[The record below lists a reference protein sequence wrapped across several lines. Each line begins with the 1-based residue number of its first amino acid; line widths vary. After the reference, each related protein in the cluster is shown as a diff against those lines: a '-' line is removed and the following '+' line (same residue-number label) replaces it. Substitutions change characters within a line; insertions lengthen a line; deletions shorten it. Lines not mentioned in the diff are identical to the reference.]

1 LTDDRIRVLRIIAR
15 MNVGGPALQVT
26 GLMEKLDGDRFDHR
40 LVVGQLD
47 EGEGD
52 HLALRAPHV
61 PVTRV
66 AGLGRAPG
74 FAADLRALRELIAI
88 MREFRPDIVHT
99 HTAKAG
105 FLGRVAARVVGVPA
119 VVHTFHG
126 HVLYGY
132 FGPAVT
138 RAVVLAE
145 RAMAQGSTR
154 LVAVGERVRDDLLG
168 ARIGRP
174 EQYAIFPPGIAL
186 APGLPRAEARREL
199 GVAGD
204 ATVLAFVGRLAAIK
218 RPDRLARVVERVL
231 EARPDTAL
239 IVCGDG
245 TAAGELAALRR
256 FGDRVR
262 LLGWRADVQNVYAA
276 ADLVLLTSD
285 NEGTPVSLIE
295 AGMAGVPTVSTRVG
309 SVAEVVLDGE
319 TGLLVGTDD
328 DELVAATLQLV
339 DDPARRAELGAHA
352 RRFTADRFSRERLV
366 SDTEELYESLLGAA
380 RRA

>member
-1 LTDDRIRVLRIIAR
+1 LTDDRIRVLRVIAR

-26 GLMEKLDGDRFDHR
+26 GLMEELDADRFDHR

-74 FAADLRALRELIAI
+74 LAADLRALRELVAI
-88 MREFRPDIVHT
+88 MREFRPDVVHT

-105 FLGRVAARVVGVPA
+105 FLGRLAALLVGVPV

-132 FGPAVT
+132 FNRPVT

-145 RAMAQGSTR
+145 RTMARVSTR

-168 ARIGRP
+168 ERIGRP
-174 EQYAIFPPGIAL
+174 EQYSVFPPGIAL
-186 APGLPRAEARREL
+186 APGLPRAEARRAL
-199 GVAGD
+199 GLPAD
-204 ATVLAFVGRLAAIK
+204 ATVLAFVGRLVPIK
-218 RPDRLARVVERVL
+218 RPDRFVRVASRVL
-231 EARPDTAL
+231 AERPDTAL
-239 IVCGDG
+239 VVCGGG
-245 TAAGELAALRR
+245 TAAGELAPLRR

-262 LLGWRADVQNVYAA
+262 LLGWRADVENIYAA

-295 AGMAGVPTVSTRVG
+295 AGMAGVPAVATRVG
-309 SVAEVVLDGE
+309 SVAEVVLDGRN
-319 TGLLVGTDD
+319 GLLVRPDD
-328 DELVAATLQLV
+328 DDLVAATLRLV
-339 DDPARRAELGAHA
+339 DDPALRAELGANGRQH
-352 RRFTADRFSRERLV
+352 TTDRYSRDRLV
-366 SDTEELYESLLGAA
+366 ADTEQLYESLLGLP